1 MQLDPSKC
9 GFGHFYNAM
18 VPKIPGVLPIWIG
31 LGAKHKKFHGYGT
44 EVINAIANNDYYLA
58 EQVYTEAREYSR
70 NLISDMEKI
79 IDICINK

>member
-1 MQLDPSKC
+1 
-9 GFGHFYNAM
+9 M
-18 VPKIPGVLPIWIG
+18 VLFSESDNSPRIG